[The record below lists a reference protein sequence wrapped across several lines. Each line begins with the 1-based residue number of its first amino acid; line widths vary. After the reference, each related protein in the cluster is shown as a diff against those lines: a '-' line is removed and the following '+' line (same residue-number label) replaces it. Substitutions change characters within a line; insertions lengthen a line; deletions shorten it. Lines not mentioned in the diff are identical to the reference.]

1 MFNDQEEIPRERLP
15 TRTKIHRE
23 IEEALIDRL
32 FKIVEEIEVLPNG
45 ELNFK
50 PYTDNL
56 LIQLET
62 FIEKKFKEKVFDKN
76 QDKQIAAFL
85 EKIKIERER
94 REFTL
99 LFHR

>member
-1 MFNDQEEIPRERLP
+1 MFNEQEELPRERLP
-15 TRTKIHRE
+15 TRRSIHRE
-23 IEEALIDRL
+23 IEEALINKL

-50 PYTDNL
+50 PYTDNV

-62 FIEKKFKEKVFDKN
+62 FIEKKFKEKVFDPK
-76 QDKQIAAFL
+76 QDKQIALFL

>member
-1 MFNDQEEIPRERLP
+1 MFNEQEELPRERLP
-15 TRTKIHRE
+15 TRRSIHRE
-23 IEEALIDRL
+23 IEEALINKL

-50 PYTDNL
+50 PYTDNV

-62 FIEKKFKEKVFDKN
+62 FIEKKFKEKVFDQN

-94 REFTL
+94 REFKL